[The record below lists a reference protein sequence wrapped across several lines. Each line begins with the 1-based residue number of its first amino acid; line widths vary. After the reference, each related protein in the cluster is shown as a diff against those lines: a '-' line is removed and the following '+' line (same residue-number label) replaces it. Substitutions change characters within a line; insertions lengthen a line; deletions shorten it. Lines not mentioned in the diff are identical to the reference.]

1 MKATRSKS
9 KRLSKTLYSINNK
22 LLSIYIIIAFF
33 VLWEIAPNIGW
44 ANPHFVPPFS
54 AIVNEARKLTFL
66 QLFVEASVSL
76 KRISIGFTIAALLAL
91 PVGFILGGA
100 FPRLENFLKSLLK
113 FLSQIPPFI
122 LFPVFVVVFG
132 IGEKGIYT
140 VILWAA
146 FWPIMFTTITG
157 VQSVE
162 PLLIKSARSMGA
174 DKLTIFFKIII
185 PGALSSILTGMRSG
199 MTMSFMMLIGAE
211 TLGADSGL
219 GWLIHNAQSMGFIPR
234 IYLAAILIAVLGLGV
249 NYIFQWLEENIIIW
263 REVPHDKAV

>member
-1 MKATRSKS
+1 VK
-9 KRLSKTLYSINNK
+9 KTLYSINNK
-22 LLSIYIIIAFF
+22 FLSIYIIIAFF
-33 VLWEIAPNIGW
+33 VLWEIAPKIGW

-54 AIVNEARKLTFL
+54 VIVAEARKLTFI

-76 KRISIGFTIAALLAL
+76 KRIAIGFTIASLFAL

-162 PLLIKSARSMGA
+162 PILIKSARSMGA
-174 DKLTIFFKIII
+174 DSFTIFFKIII
-185 PGALSSILTGMRSG
+185 PGALSSILTGMRTG

-263 REVPHDKAV
+263 KEVTHDKAI

>member
-1 MKATRSKS
+1 MKKVLL
-9 KRLSKTLYSINNK
+9 KINNK

-33 VLWEIAPNIGW
+33 VLWEVAPKVGW

-54 AIVNEARKLTFL
+54 VIIAEAQKLTFV

-76 KRISIGFTIAALLAL
+76 KRIFIGFAIASLLAL

-162 PLLIKSARSMGA
+162 PILIKSARSMGA
-174 DKLTIFFKIII
+174 NNFTIFLKIIL
-185 PGALSSILTGMRSG
+185 PGALSSILTGMKTG

-249 NYIFQWLEENIIIW
+249 NYIFQWLEENIIVW
-263 REVPHDKAV
+263 KEASHDKAI